1 MAVTVLM
8 EAVATMARDTVRR
21 GLLASSTRCMVESR
35 PAQMAQPG
43 PTRPVMKHMAS
54 LQPVL
59 LSSRV
64 QTAAES
70 CLVGDRIRHTI
81 GMMKQPAREPTTGL
95 VLVLGY
101 FPRRCCICGRTEDR
115 LTRSFVHA
123 RHTLD
128 EEDVCDHR
136 DQIEGLVDEE

>member
-8 EAVATMARDTVRR
+8 DAVATMARETVRR
-21 GLLASSTRCMVESR
+21 GLFASSTRCMVESR

-59 LSSRV
+59 LSSLV

-81 GMMKQPAREPTTGL
+81 GIMKQPAREPTTVL
-95 VLVLGY
+95 TLVLGY
-101 FPRRCCICGRTEDR
+101 SSRGRCRHGRRGKEDDSREASYTLGTR
-115 LTRSFVHA
+115 LTKKMFA
-123 RHTLD
+123 I
-128 EEDVCDHR
+128 
-136 DQIEGLVDEE
+136 IETKLKAW